1 LTSSAGNS
9 NDYPCPFTTTL
20 LISFSTYTTIAHY
33 TMGYGILPEFHS
45 TLLPAPD
52 LTVLQLVQFHLP
64 LVLLSFPVTTTK
76 DFFANHFPESPVDIA
91 AIQDIPSPPLSIV
104 QALQKDLKEIS
115 NQQHSICCIH
125 VPSALEKTYPLW
137 IVSYWEEMFTIC
149 QARNMWMV
157 AEDDLRKKSQMWK
170 VKGKSESLRI
180 IDQCLAA
187 LLVLR
192 WSDKLHGFSLNSEE
206 DLESLALYTS
216 DKWLHGAHANQMLDL
231 LQRHLRCSGKN
242 HIDLRSSH
250 FYAKISQ
257 GSEDIEKYSTED
269 SFRFYQHIGNNLETG
284 VQDQFGFLTNLDRN
298 HWIAVVFDFR
308 KREIW
313 FGDSLGG
320 VATASVQ
327 RILNWWTQFHSGEAF
342 TFQQL
347 PITIQQDSFSCC
359 LLAWDAL
366 RVFFADSKE
375 TLLPSQDVA
384 EGRLKVL
391 LQVIHEH
398 QSRAMVSRLL
408 NNRLDCILKFY

>member
-1 LTSSAGNS
+1 MQRYSI
-9 NDYPCPFTTTL
+9 P
-20 LISFSTYTTIAHY
+20 
-33 TMGYGILPEFHS
+33 PEFHS
-45 TLLPAPD
+45 SLLPALD
-52 LTVLQLVQFHLP
+52 LTVLQLVQFRLP
-64 LVLLSFPVTTTK
+64 FALLSFPVTTTE
-76 DFFANHFPESPVDIA
+76 DFFTDHFPESPVDIA
-91 AIQDIPSPPLSIV
+91 AIRDIPSPPLSVV
-104 QALQKDLKEIS
+104 QALQKDLKKIS
-115 NQQHSICCIH
+115 TQQRSIRCIH
-125 VPSALEKTYPLW
+125 VPSASEKTYPLW
-137 IVSYWEEMFTIC
+137 IVSYWEEMFTIR

-170 VKGKSESLRI
+170 AKGKSESLRI

-187 LLVLR
+187 LSVLR
-192 WSDKLHGFSLNSEE
+192 WSDKLRGFSSNSEE

-231 LQRHLRCSGKN
+231 LQRHLQRSGKN
-242 HIDLRSSH
+242 HIDLGSSY

-269 SFRFYQHIGNNLETG
+269 SFRFYRHIGNDLETG
-284 VQDQFGFLTNLDRN
+284 IRDQFGFLANLDRN

-320 VATASVQ
+320 VATASVR

-347 PITIQQDSFSCC
+347 PITIQRDSFSCC

-366 RVFFADSKE
+366 RVFFLDSEE

-408 NNRLDCILKFY
+408 THGLHCILKFY